1 MGYDQP
7 FIEIRNSFGYGT
19 SKHIFRNNIQISA
32 PQVSRNISCRR
43 FLQLRR
49 VNIFFLFIWMRLFC
63 HFVIDFLQSYIN
75 KPLKSKYHLF
85 IFIDLFNQPINTDHN
100 RISRKRIRLLLI
112 VLISAIFKTHK
123 TQASPKMHTTAFLH
137 VRPASRHL

>member
-1 MGYDQP
+1 MGYDQS

-32 PQVSRNISCRR
+32 PQVSRNISSRR

-85 IFIDLFNQPINTDHN
+85 IHNTPLSDIPFFFIKRNTDLCDKVQESITHLF
-100 RISRKRIRLLLI
+100 IGKFKFIEFETGI
-112 VLISAIFKTHK
+112 VFFDGQISALID
-123 TQASPKMHTTAFLH
+123 
-137 VRPASRHL
+137 